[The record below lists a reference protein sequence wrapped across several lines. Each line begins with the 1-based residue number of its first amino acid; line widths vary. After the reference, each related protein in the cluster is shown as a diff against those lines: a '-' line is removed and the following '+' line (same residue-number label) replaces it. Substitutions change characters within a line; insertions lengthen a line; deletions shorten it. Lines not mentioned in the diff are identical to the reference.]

1 MNYKILIVEDDD
13 VIAKQMKLHIEKWGF
28 EVFIDSNLSNPLG
41 DFSTVNP
48 NLVLLDVN
56 LPFYN
61 GFFRCSK
68 IREISKVPVIFI
80 SSASDTM
87 NQVLAMNMGGDDFI
101 CKPFDF
107 EILTAKVNAF
117 IRRTYDFSANSN
129 NNMIEIGGGVFL
141 PAESV
146 FVFNEQRIELTKNEN
161 RIMSTLLENK
171 GTIVSRRKIME
182 KLWNDDCFVDENT
195 LNVNIN
201 RLRKKFEEAG
211 METFIKTKKGQG
223 YIIE

>member
-28 EVFIDSNLSNPLG
+28 EVFINGNLSNPLG
-41 DFSTVNP
+41 DFAEVKP
-48 NLVLLDVN
+48 DLVLLDVN

-68 IREISKVPVIFI
+68 IREVSKVPVIFI
-80 SSASDTM
+80 SSASDSM

-101 CKPFDF
+101 CKPFSF
-107 EILTAKVNAF
+107 EVLTAKVNA
-117 IRRTYDFSANSN
+117 ILRRTYDFSKNSS
-129 NNMIEIGGGVFL
+129 MIGVAGGVFL
-141 PAESV
+141 PSESV
-146 FVFNEQRIELTKNEN
+146 FVYSNERIELTKNEN
-161 RIMSTLLENK
+161 RIMFELLENK
-171 GTIVSRRKIME
+171 GSIVSRNKLME
-182 KLWNDDCFVDENT
+182 KLWDDECFVDENT

-201 RLRKKFEEAG
+201 RLRKKFENVGISEL
-211 METFIKTKKGQG
+211 IKTKKGQG

>member
-41 DFSTVNP
+41 DFSEVKP
-48 NLVLLDVN
+48 DLVLLDVN

-68 IREISKVPVIFI
+68 IREVSKVPVIFV
-80 SSASDTM
+80 SSQSDSM

-101 CKPFDF
+101 CKPFSF
-107 EILTAKVNAF
+107 EILTAKVNA
-117 IRRTYDFSANSN
+117 ILRRTYDFSTNTN
-129 NNMIEIGGGVFL
+129 VIEIAGGAFL
-141 PAESV
+141 PLESV
-146 FVFNEQRIELTKNEN
+146 FVYNGNRIELTKNEN
-161 RIMSTLLENK
+161 RVMSALLENK
-171 GTIVSRRKIME
+171 STIVSRTKLME
-182 KLWNDDCFVDENT
+182 KLWDDDLFVDENT

-201 RLRKKFEEAG
+201 RLRKKFEAVGIENL
-211 METFIKTKKGQG
+211 IKTKKGQG

>member
-13 VIAKQMKLHIEKWGF
+13 VIAKQIKLHIEKWGF
-28 EVFIDSNLSNPLG
+28 EVFIDGNLSSPLG
-41 DFSTVNP
+41 EFTTVKP
-48 NLVLLDVN
+48 DLVLLDVN

-80 SSASDTM
+80 SSQSDSM

-101 CKPFDF
+101 TKPFSF
-107 EILTAKVNAF
+107 EILTAKVNA
-117 IRRTYDFSANSN
+117 ILRRTYDFAQSSSV
-129 NNMIEIGGGVFL
+129 IEIAGGAFL
-141 PAESV
+141 PQESV
-146 FVFNEQRIELTKNEN
+146 FVFNSERIELTKNEN
-161 RIMSTLLENK
+161 RILAALLENK
-171 GTIVSRRKIME
+171 STIVSRNRLME
-182 KLWNDDCFVDENT
+182 KLWDDDCFVDENT

-201 RLRKKFEEAG
+201 RLRKKFENLG
-211 METFIKTKKGQG
+211 ITDLIKTKKGQG

>member
-87 NQVLAMNMGGDDFI
+87 NQVLAMNMGGDDFVA
-101 CKPFDF
+101 KPF
-107 EILTAKVNAF
+107 EQEVLVSCHAVLRSRTTTQPEKACNKV
-117 IRRTYDFSANSN
+117 
-129 NNMIEIGGGVFL
+129 
-141 PAESV
+141 
-146 FVFNEQRIELTKNEN
+146 
-161 RIMSTLLENK
+161 ST
-171 GTIVSRRKIME
+171 
-182 KLWNDDCFVDENT
+182 
-195 LNVNIN
+195 NIS
-201 RLRKKFEEAG
+201 KE
-211 METFIKTKKGQG
+211 
-223 YIIE
+223 